1 MNQRGAAVLKVL
13 FQVCFGHC
21 LLDKQWSIFNPPRLS
36 LILRGP
42 LSTRNTIE
50 CQHTDNLTIPSL
62 LIPEISC
69 LYGSITF
76 S

>member
-21 LLDKQWSIFNPPRLS
+21 LLDKQWSIVNPLRLS

-50 CQHTDNLTIPSL
+50 C
-62 LIPEISC
+62 
-69 LYGSITF
+69 
-76 S
+76 